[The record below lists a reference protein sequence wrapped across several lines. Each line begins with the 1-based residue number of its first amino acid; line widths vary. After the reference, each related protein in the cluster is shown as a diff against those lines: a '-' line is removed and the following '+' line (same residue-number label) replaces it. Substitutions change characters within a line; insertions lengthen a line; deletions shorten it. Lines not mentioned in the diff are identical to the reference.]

1 MLGEIIGLTLQVT
14 QCDACLVYLIDR
26 ATGELVLRGSQVPH
40 ASDLGKLRM
49 RFGEG
54 VTGWVAEHKS
64 PVALGH
70 HAPWDARFKH
80 IERLVEDTYQALLSV
95 PVISGGEVIGIVN
108 VHHREPHEHSPNEIG
123 MVSFMG
129 EQMGGALS
137 RSLLEEENER
147 LLREGNE
154 MRTQLEVRKLV
165 ERAKGIL
172 QKREHITEEEAY
184 LRLRDQSRRL
194 QRPMRD
200 LAEAIIISEEMGRL

>member
-14 QCDACLVYLIDR
+14 QCDACLVYLIER
-26 ATGELVLRGSQVPH
+26 ATSDLVLRGSQVPH
-40 ASDLGKLRM
+40 AADLGKLRM

-70 HAPWDARFKH
+70 HAPWDAHFKH

-108 VHHREPHEHSPNEIG
+108 VHHREPHQHTPGEIG
-123 MVSFMG
+123 LVSFMG
-129 EQMGGALS
+129 EQMGSALS

-147 LLREGNE
+147 LLKEATE
-154 MRTQLEVRKLV
+154 MRNQLEVRKLV

>member
-1 MLGEIIGLTLQVT
+1 MLGEIIGLTLQVSH
-14 QCDACLVYLIDR
+14 CDAGLVYLIYR
-26 ATGELVLRGSQVPH
+26 ATVELVLRGSQVPH
-40 ASDLGKLRM
+40 AADLGKLRM

-70 HAPWDARFKH
+70 HAPWDVRFKH

-123 MVSFMG
+123 LVSFMG
-129 EQMGGALS
+129 EQMGSALS
-137 RSLLEEENER
+137 KSLLEEENER
-147 LLREGNE
+147 LLREATE
-154 MRTQLEVRKLV
+154 MRNQLEVRKLV